1 MQAQQQLCP
10 QGEIVTGSH
19 LPKRD
24 ETRASVHD
32 ARGQGWSRSGAA
44 HMTSRHTGQVIR
56 SSSITPPCAADAA
69 ADVAG
74 TAGAAN
80 ASAVITLCVGV
91 PARYLAPV
99 GASNWRVLQPQLL
112 YRDREAGR
120 RAVPAVFVLRLIVT
134 TLPPRIIIFV
144 GVCARMRR
152 ALVTLVS
159 RRVAAFEARPP
170 SRFGAVAWRP
180 ASHRSCASSSS
191 QGPKT
196 GPDASRG
203 YDVSEYAGLWRTLNE
218 LEPKWPS
225 SQSVAVVGPIGDG
238 FAASALAC
246 AHEVVGREATTVV
259 STQPRSR
266 WQSVRLQVVCTSP
279 DDVCELHSRLRAL
292 EGVRAVV

>member
-80 ASAVITLCVGV
+80 ASGAVILCAV

-120 RAVPAVFVLRLIVT
+120 RAVPAVFVLHVIVT
-134 TLPPRIIIFV
+134 TLPPPDHHLCGRL
-144 GVCARMRR
+144 GTHATRPCY
-152 ALVTLVS
+152 S
-159 RRVAAFEARPP
+159 RVAPRGCVRSSPAVPFRCSGLATCFP
-170 SRFGAVAWRP
+170 SLM
-180 ASHRSCASSSS
+180 C
-191 QGPKT
+191 
-196 GPDASRG
+196 
-203 YDVSEYAGLWRTLNE
+203 
-218 LEPKWPS
+218 
-225 SQSVAVVGPIGDG
+225 
-238 FAASALAC
+238 
-246 AHEVVGREATTVV
+246 
-259 STQPRSR
+259 
-266 WQSVRLQVVCTSP
+266 
-279 DDVCELHSRLRAL
+279 
-292 EGVRAVV
+292 

>member
-1 MQAQQQLCP
+1 MRL
-10 QGEIVTGSH
+10 
-19 LPKRD
+19 
-24 ETRASVHD
+24 TRL
-32 ARGQGWSRSGAA
+32 Q
-44 HMTSRHTGQVIR
+44 
-56 SSSITPPCAADAA
+56 SS
-69 ADVAG
+69 
-74 TAGAAN
+74 
-80 ASAVITLCVGV
+80 LCVGV

-99 GASNWRVLQPQLL
+99 GASNWRVLQPTATVDRQGLHGAVCPL
-112 YRDREAGR
+112 YSYAITSNRHDIAPPDPDDVC
-120 RAVPAVFVLRLIVT
+120 RARACL
-134 TLPPRIIIFV
+134 
-144 GVCARMRR
+144 GMRR

-180 ASHRSCASSSS
+180 ASHRLCASSSS